1 MFQNQ
6 ELGRQGVACNREMG
20 VTFPG
25 TMLGKAA
32 ASPPLIPGRHP
43 QGGPD
48 LPVHPY
54 EANPRTL
61 K

>member
-1 MFQNQ
+1 MFQNP
-6 ELGRQGVACNREMG
+6 ELGREGDACNREIG
-20 VTFPG
+20 AAFPG
-25 TMLGKAA
+25 TMLGKAMA
-32 ASPPLIPGRHP
+32 LPPVIPGRHL